1 MQYPKLSK
9 TQHNQALHRHNGN
22 NLIAL
27 CAKFNKHV
35 LVVLGPHLLIGR
47 LSRLLLEILPNI
59 MVSLYVTLHRFAWL
73 LDRVVAR

>member
-35 LVVLGPHLLIGR
+35 LVVLGPGWHKVGDPGIR
-47 LSRLLLEILPNI
+47 DPR
-59 MVSLYVTLHRFAWL
+59 
-73 LDRVVAR
+73 